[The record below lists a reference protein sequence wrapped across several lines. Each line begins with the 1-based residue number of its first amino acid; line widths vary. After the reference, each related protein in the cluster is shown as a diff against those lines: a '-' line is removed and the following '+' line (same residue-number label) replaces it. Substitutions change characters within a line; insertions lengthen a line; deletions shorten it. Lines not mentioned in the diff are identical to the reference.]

1 MALTNEQQQ
10 VLDFDKQNLIVSAS
24 AGSGK
29 TFVLIKY
36 ITNLI
41 LSKKVPLEKFLVLT
55 FTKAAAGEMKE
66 RLLKAFL
73 EEKADEFLLE
83 QIDALPTSD
92 ICTIDS
98 FCEKIIKQN
107 LPKTQLDENF
117 SLIDEKQSLPLM
129 QKAFDRALEDFS
141 QNQPEEFG
149 EVFFAFKKTESQFLN
164 VCKLF
169 CNFLT
174 AKKMKNI

>member
-73 EEKADEFLLE
+73 EEKADKFLLE
-83 QIDALPTSD
+83 QIDCLPTSD

-129 QKAFDRALEDFS
+129 QKSFDRALEDFS
-141 QNQPEEFG
+141 QKHPDQFG
-149 EVFFAFKKTESQFLN
+149 EVFFAFKKN
-164 VCKLF
+164 R
-169 CNFLT
+169 
-174 AKKMKNI
+174 KNGSNRYRKN